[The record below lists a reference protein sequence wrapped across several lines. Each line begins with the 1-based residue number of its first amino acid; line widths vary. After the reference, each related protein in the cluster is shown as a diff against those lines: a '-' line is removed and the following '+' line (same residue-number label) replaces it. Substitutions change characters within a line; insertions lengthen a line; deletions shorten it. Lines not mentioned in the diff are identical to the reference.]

1 MMISKKDIAKLD
13 GLLYLYAL
21 SKTSSKRE
29 VADKLGTS
37 VDTVNKYLADLE
49 AEMNTFLLVS
59 NGRGTVITPEGE
71 RLLDM
76 AGDIVKSLRSLGDF
90 AENAVSY
97 KGIVRLGMPDS
108 IADYLGSDKLFE
120 FFEKYPG
127 IHVENR
133 VGAKLPDMN
142 ALEADICLDYEP
154 PSDSDLV
161 LIRSKSVP
169 CGLFASGKYLDKYGY
184 PKNME
189 DLLENHRICDKFNHE
204 LYVDGWKDILDRA
217 KHVIYRT
224 NSIFSHR
231 SVLEKGSGIGICPLA
246 YGRENLVPVLKK
258 EFGFDVRIYMMA
270 HKDTKDMPRIRVVLD
285 YLKDTLDEKYDNL

>member
-1 MMISKKDIAKLD
+1 MITKKDIAKLD

-49 AEMNTFLLVS
+49 AEMKTFLLVS

-71 RLLDM
+71 RLLDVTS
-76 AGDIVKSLRSLGDF
+76 DIVKSLRSLGDF
-90 AENAVSY
+90 AEDAVLC

-108 IADYLGSDKLFE
+108 IADYLGSDKMFE
-120 FFEKYPG
+120 FFEKYPD

-133 VGAKLPDMN
+133 VGVKLPDMN
-142 ALEADICLDYEP
+142 ALEADICLDYELP
-154 PSDSDLV
+154 TSSDLV

-169 CGLFASGKYLDKYGY
+169 CGLFASGKYLDRYGY
-184 PKNME
+184 PESIE
-189 DLLENHRICDKFNHE
+189 DLLENHRICDKFNYE
-204 LYVDGWKDILDRA
+204 QWVDGWKDMLSRA
-217 KHVIYRT
+217 KHVVYRT

-231 SVLEKGSGIGICPLA
+231 SVLEKGTGIGICPQA

-270 HKDTKDMPRIRVVLD
+270 HKDTKDVPRIRAVLD